1 MLHFSLCLIWPGST
15 AVTRNSKTL
24 KMAKYHWTDVF
35 RQSYISQAQKLAGG
49 KCHLTPQ
56 VLWDLRNGLFS
67 LIGGL
72 KANRHGIFK
81 IQYMSYKDTVQAME
95 KKAWVIS
102 LFNFSLSVAFTVH
115 YPTWRWTE
123 DSSECNGQ
131 RWILET
137 STVCISHQ
145 ITSYSRL
152 NIFIEGKK
160 LVFFS
165 NGLSVGCFVWQRK
178 GLKVRYK

>member
-1 MLHFSLCLIWPGST
+1 MCSDSHIF
-15 AVTRNSKTL
+15 VKHRN
-24 KMAKYHWTDVF
+24 WRVE
-35 RQSYISQAQKLAGG
+35 

-67 LIGGL
+67 LIDGL

-81 IQYMSYKDTVQAME
+81 IQYMSHKDTVQAIE

-102 LFNFSLSVAFTVH
+102 WFCIYSSWSH
-115 YPTWRWTE
+115 MRWTE
-123 DSSECNGQ
+123 DSSECSGQ
-131 RWILET
+131 RWIVET

-152 NIFIEGKK
+152 NIFIEGTR
-160 LVFFS
+160 LFFK
-165 NGLSVGCFVWQRK
+165 NLIVCLFGVLCDREKVWKCGINNMYLFWSWHPNSQVQRIYWIFFCNTLPFK
-178 GLKVRYK
+178 RPKMQ